1 MRIARLL
8 PEERLVLDAAELP
21 TLSAG
26 LKVRVLSA
34 AHEAQQ
40 RRAYSR
46 QIVWAAGFL
55 VAALGVTAWHG
66 PLVVLGGELGGFAA
80 TSDASSGPV
89 AFPLIKVSQRYG
101 DGELLLSAAG
111 DDWQL
116 VEAEMHSRRESVRH
130 IRMSF

>member
-8 PEERLVLDAAELP
+8 PEERLLLDAEELP

-26 LKVRVLSA
+26 LRVRVLSA
-34 AHEAQQ
+34 AYEAQC
-40 RRAYSR
+40 RRAYGR

-80 TSDASSGPV
+80 ASDTSDPV
-89 AFPLIKVSQRYG
+89 SFPLIRISQRYG